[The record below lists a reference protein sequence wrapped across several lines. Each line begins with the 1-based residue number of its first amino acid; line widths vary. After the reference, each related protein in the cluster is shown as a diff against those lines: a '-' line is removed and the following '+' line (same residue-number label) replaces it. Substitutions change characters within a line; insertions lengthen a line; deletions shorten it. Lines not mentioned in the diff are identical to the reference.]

1 MSDDACPACPTPPR
15 VWRRHSAR
23 FTPRRCKGSHSSI
36 AAVGVEAIGFAP
48 WKHYWLG
55 VMVTPWSMNLLL
67 APRDPGA
74 WRPLPAGEKR
84 RYTFPAGSFD
94 FISAHA
100 DAIGEYLICS
110 LFSPLLE
117 FADHETAR
125 HTALLAREA
134 LFDSANAE
142 APELPVANSTP
153 RRQMRPRA
161 GPLAQLEA
169 SLATPMSRR
178 DLLHARFPGTPMSLE
193 GELVVRVAW
202 DGHRVQRRARH
213 VDAAVRRG
221 ARARGQDARR
231 GGRDR
236 AAACSASAAARRAPP
251 PSMRSQA
258 PVRASTRRRRRSTS
272 FSKPCRNT
280 SGAC

>member
-1 MSDDACPACPTPPR
+1 MSDDSSCLPDP
-15 VWRRHSAR
+15 SAR
-23 FTPRRCKGSHSSI
+23 LEAAFRAVYAEKMQGLAFVN

-84 RYTFPAGSFD
+84 RYTFPAGRFD

-117 FADHETAR
+117 FADHATAR
-125 HTALLAREA
+125 HTALLARDA

-142 APELPVANSTP
+142 VPELPAANLTPSSANAVAP
-153 RRQMRPRA
+153 
-161 GPLAQLEA
+161 GPLAQLRGE
-169 SLATPMSRR
+169 PRR
-178 DLLHARFPGTPMSLE
+178 PDDAARPPARTIP
-193 GELVVRVAW
+193 R
-202 DGHRVQRRARH
+202 GHR
-213 VDAAVRRG
+213 
-221 ARARGQDARR
+221 
-231 GGRDR
+231 
-236 AAACSASAAARRAPP
+236 
-251 PSMRSQA
+251 
-258 PVRASTRRRRRSTS
+258 
-272 FSKPCRNT
+272 
-280 SGAC
+280 